1 MSAGASVTAS
11 FRPFTWAL
19 VCSWLAASLLAGS
32 GAGCGR
38 KAPAPLPAGE
48 RLALRPGASWRHEV
62 RGGETQRFHFHL
74 KDRTFLLLE
83 VPQRVVG
90 LSSRILNE
98 EGEEV
103 AAGEGADGPDSP
115 RLVLSGEGGG
125 VYRLEVAARGLP
137 KVRGSYELAVQE
149 LRPAVARDELRVK
162 AAHALAEGRRLLTK
176 GRPAE
181 ALQRFQASLDAW
193 RGAADRRGE
202 AEALAGMGDLQRKQQ
217 ACKAALDWYE
227 RALDLSRKSEWKG
240 GEATILSNQGLCNVQ
255 LGYFDEA
262 IRSYQAS
269 LEIWERNGGPYEQA
283 AALEALGYGY
293 LSQQDPQA
301 ALPVLQRALPLAEAA
316 GDLERQAHL
325 ISDIGSAQYFGG
337 HPSEAL
343 DTYQKALALSRAVG
357 DQEVTRSV
365 ESNLGALYH
374 LKGQLQKAVD
384 MYTRLIA
391 DSPPSD
397 QGKLHYNLGSV
408 YLNLGEPEKAL
419 KNYELSRQSFLR
431 SGDRGQEVNALTGI
445 GVAHQRMGDP
455 QAAFA
460 FLEQARRG
468 LAKPSWNILHNLG
481 LARYTAGNPT
491 EALPL
496 LEQALKIARES
507 HTPEYEA
514 LTLLALGS
522 VQRDLRKPDLAAAQ
536 LSQAIS
542 LGKSIDSPAIVAPAL
557 LQRAILR
564 RDQGRLAA
572 ARQDAEQALEIVEST
587 RQSIAGQQIRTSFF
601 ATRRSFYDFYIHL
614 LLDLDRARP
623 GERYGALAL
632 WASERSR
639 GRGLLDLLT
648 EGRIDVAQGLPS
660 DLRQREGDISDELAR
675 VQSALRAGDLPAAR
689 ARELQA
695 GIERLEER
703 RQQLDWEIRARN
715 PRYAE
720 IRYPTPLKL
729 EEIQRRVLDGDTA
742 LLEFALGEK
751 GSTLFVV
758 TREGLS
764 HFPLPPAQA
773 IAEQVRRLRPTLERE
788 SLRSRRDYLESA
800 FQLYQVLLAPA
811 SRILAGKADLLIVPD
826 GALYYVP
833 FEALLTEPPGDRGY
847 RDLPYLLRRFS
858 IAYVPSASVLAELRE
873 PRGEAPL
880 ASREQVAAFAPFAN
894 AGGAST
900 GQDTTRGISRDPSGN
915 LYAPLRASLREVSAI
930 AGLYP
935 GKALSFFDG
944 RATKTELKTNP
955 AVSGAR
961 RLHLATHAETDEVHP
976 ESSAL
981 VLRPDGGSDGMLR
994 VDEIFNLK
1002 LSADLAVLSACRT
1015 ALGKEVT
1022 GEGLVGLTRAFF
1034 YAGVPSL
1041 VVSLWNVVDGPTPDL
1056 MLDFYRD
1063 LDRLHHKA
1071 RALREAKLAMI
1082 GHGTYSHPAYWA
1094 PFILFGEPR

>member
-1 MSAGASVTAS
+1 MIAS
-11 FRPFTWAL
+11 FRPRNRVL
-19 VCSWLAASLLAGS
+19 VCSSLAVLLLAGS

-38 KAPAPLPAGE
+38 KAPAPRPAGE
-48 RLALRPGASWRHEV
+48 RLALRPGASWRHEIV
-62 RGGETQRFHFHL
+62 GGETQSFHFHL

-83 VPQRVVG
+83 IPQRVVG

-98 EGEEV
+98 EGKEI
-103 AAGEGADGPDSP
+103 AAGEGIDGPDSP
-115 RLVLSGEGGG
+115 RLALIGEDGAT
-125 VYRLEVAARGLP
+125 YRLEVAARGLP
-137 KVRGSYELAVQE
+137 KVRGSYEIAVRE
-149 LRPAVARDELRVK
+149 LRPTVARDELRIK
-162 AAHALAEGRRLLTK
+162 AAHTLAEGRRLLA
-176 GRPAE
+176 GDSPAE
-181 ALQRFQASLDAW
+181 ALQRFQASLDVW
-193 RGAADRRGE
+193 RGAADSRGE
-202 AEALAGMGDLQRKQQ
+202 AEALAGIGDLQRKQK
-217 ACKAALDWYE
+217 ACKAALDWYGK
-227 RALDLSRKSEWKG
+227 ALGLARESGWKG
-240 GEATILSNQGLCNVQ
+240 GEATILSNQGLCNIQ
-255 LGYFDEA
+255 LGRYDEA
-262 IRSYQAS
+262 VRCYKGS
-269 LEIWERNGGPYEQA
+269 LDLWERHGGPYEKA
-283 AALEALGYGY
+283 GALGDLGFGY
-293 LSQQDPQA
+293 LNQGDPQA
-301 ALPVLQRALPLAEAA
+301 ALAVLQRALPLAETAE
-316 GDLERQAHL
+316 DLERQVHVVT
-325 ISDIGSAQYFGG
+325 DIGSAQLVGG

-343 DTYQKALALSRAVG
+343 ETYQKALALSRTLG
-357 DQEVTRSV
+357 SQSLTR
-365 ESNLGALYH
+365 EIEGNLATLYTNE
-374 LKGQLQKAVD
+374 GQLQKAVD
-384 MYTRLIA
+384 TYTRLIA
-391 DSPPSD
+391 DSPPAG
-397 QGKLHYNLGSV
+397 QGELYYDLGSV

-419 KNYELSRQSFLR
+419 RNYEIARQACLR
-431 SGDRGQEVNALTGI
+431 SGDHGHEVNALIASGI
-445 GVAHQRMGDP
+445 AYQRMGDT
-455 QAAFA
+455 QKAFA
-460 FLEQARRG
+460 SLEQARRG
-468 LAKPSWNILHNLG
+468 LAKPSWNILHYLG
-481 LARYTAGNPT
+481 LARYTAGNST

-507 HTPEYEA
+507 HTPESEA
-514 LTLLALGS
+514 STLLALGS
-522 VQRDLRKPDLAAAQ
+522 VHRSLRKPALAAEQ
-536 LSQAIS
+536 LSRAIS
-542 LGKSIDSPAIVAPAL
+542 LGKSIDSPTIVAPAL

-564 RDQGRLAA
+564 RDQGQLAA

-623 GERYGALAL
+623 GEGYGALAF

-648 EGRIDVAQGLPS
+648 EGRIDVKQGLPP
-660 DLRQREGDISDELAR
+660 DLRRREGDISDELSRIQA
-675 VQSALRAGDLPAAR
+675 ALRAGNLPAAR

-695 GIERLEER
+695 GIDRLDEK

-720 IRYPTPLKL
+720 IRYPAPLEL

-758 TREGLS
+758 TRGGLS
-764 HFPLPPAQA
+764 SFPLPPAQA

-788 SLRSRRDYLESA
+788 SLRSRQDYLESS
-800 FQLYQVLLAPA
+800 FQLYQALLAPA
-811 SRILAGKADLLIVPD
+811 SRVLAGKPDLLIVPD
-826 GALYYVP
+826 GPLYYVP
-833 FEALLTEPPGDRGY
+833 FEALLTEPPGDRSY
-847 RDLPYLLRRFS
+847 RDLPYLLRRCS
-858 IAYVPSASVLAELRE
+858 ITYVPSASVLAELRE
-873 PRGEAPL
+873 PRGEAPP

-894 AGGAST
+894 LEGGGASR
-900 GQDTTRGISRDPSGN
+900 DTARGISRDPSGN
-915 LYAPLRASLREVSAI
+915 LYEPLRASSREVSAI

-944 RATKTELKTNP
+944 RATETELKTDP
-955 AVSGAR
+955 AVAGAR

-981 VLRPDGGSDGMLR
+981 VLRPDGSSDGMLR

-1041 VVSLWNVVDGPTPDL
+1041 VVSLWNVIDGPTPEL

-1082 GHGTYSHPAYWA
+1082 GRGTYSHPAYWA
-1094 PFILFGEPR
+1094 PFILVGEPR